1 MQCTMR
7 LQSIHRQAL
16 VFVTI
21 VSFLWIF
28 QKVLEALEFGEEALD
43 DKNIKA
49 KIEKRHDHD
58 DEIFVKGP
66 GPGPNVQVEENESI
80 DYPEEE
86 RSDSSE
92 DNIDLE
98 EKEKLVQNRAE
109 VIQADDLDLF
119 RVDIEN
125 KIDGPTSNI
134 SKGSLDDVSLNK
146 KSKLNSKTLKVV
158 EADVDQN
165 QEAGRKR
172 VDAPAKIKMDSGGG
186 PARGARGPKH
196 RADKKLQIMKSD
208 GSHDIEAGRRKI
220 AEQNVID

>member
-1 MQCTMR
+1 MNHSMR

-16 VFVTI
+16 VIVTI
-21 VSFLWIF
+21 ISFIWIL
-28 QKVLEALEFGEEALD
+28 QKVLEALEFGEDPLD
-43 DKNIKA
+43 DMNIKA
-49 KIEKRHDHD
+49 KIEKRHGHE

-66 GPGPNVQVEENESI
+66 GLDVQEDENESI
-80 DYPEEE
+80 EE

-92 DNIDLE
+92 DNIDRE

-109 VIQADDLDLF
+109 VIADHLDQF

-125 KIDGPTSNI
+125 KIDGPTSNM
-134 SKGSLDDVSLNK
+134 SKGALDDVSLNK

-165 QEAGRKR
+165 QEAGRKK
-172 VDAPAKIKMDSGGG
+172 VDAPEKSKMDPGGGG
-186 PARGARGPKH
+186 PENPKRGPKH

-208 GSHDIEAGRRKI
+208 GSHVMEAGRRKI
-220 AEQNVID
+220 AEQNQTID

>member
-1 MQCTMR
+1 MR

-16 VFVTI
+16 VIVTI
-21 VSFLWIF
+21 VSFIWIL
-28 QKVLEALEFGEEALD
+28 QKVLEALEFGEEPLD
-43 DKNIKA
+43 DMNIKG
-49 KIEKRHDHD
+49 KIEKRQDHE

-66 GPGPNVQVEENESI
+66 DVQVDENESI

-92 DNIDLE
+92 DNIDRE

-109 VIQADDLDLF
+109 VIADHLDQF

-125 KIDGPTSNI
+125 KIDGPTSNM
-134 SKGSLDDVSLNK
+134 SRGALDDVSLNK

-158 EADVDQN
+158 EADADQN
-165 QEAGRKR
+165 QEAGRKK
-172 VDAPAKIKMDSGGG
+172 VDGPEKSKMDPGGG
-186 PARGARGPKH
+186 GLANPKRGPKH

-208 GSHDIEAGRRKI
+208 GSHVMEAGRRKI
-220 AEQNVID
+220 AEQNNISD